1 MLKYTFLGPKNR
13 APPIWRA
20 KVSFIKMLNFLPIL
34 CFCVFFAQ
42 LCSLSSYHKNTQKS
56 IHEDQ
61 YVTLKIFTF
70 VLCSKNFHLDRL
82 SRNDIF
88 IPQDENQTDTHPH
101 YNILMSDNSK
111 NNHKHRYQ
119 LRVIQVQAI
128 YFSWNCLTNGVQTSN
143 DTRVKTRVKT

>member
-1 MLKYTFLGPKNR
+1 MDFKINRYQWICISLQVGTLTIRTPTLGIPGRAKGKLRGKLDIGTHFCLDVPFSDFLGLFFLRPPVISLSEVITQFSRMLKYTFLGPKNR

-61 YVTLKIFTF
+61 YVTLKIFTS
-70 VLCSKNFHLDRL
+70 VLCS
-82 SRNDIF
+82 
-88 IPQDENQTDTHPH
+88 
-101 YNILMSDNSK
+101 
-111 NNHKHRYQ
+111 
-119 LRVIQVQAI
+119 
-128 YFSWNCLTNGVQTSN
+128 
-143 DTRVKTRVKT
+143 